1 MASSKN
7 SDADIRLSA
16 TLDSAEVQQELQQ
29 IGQDASSSLDGAARS
44 ADGLSSSMEKVAEKT
59 KMSREQVVSMSV
71 AMAGMGLQLGA
82 SVLESRGQST
92 GARYLQGAGQMAMTG
107 AAAMAPIGPYGAAV
121 GAAGGAAIG
130 AGQTFF
136 DLRSE
141 ENAREEALAELG
153 EANAGALEKFHEL
166 RDAANEA
173 SDFYGRLADTTLSAS
188 ERQNM
193 LSGRMA
199 EFERQAESLLDA
211 LRTDELQQDGKAF
224 AETMQRYTAALK
236 EVDKAATAAQMLGED
251 GMAEGKTGSA
261 GSRLGD
267 FDALQRMG
275 ITVGG
280 GSGVANSLATLTEKG
295 NRILEDSLRELR
307 MLNEGGMTAHYA

>member
-1 MASSKN
+1 MGSSKN

-16 TLDSAEVQQELQQ
+16 TLDSTDVQQELQQ
-29 IGQDASSSLDGAARS
+29 IGQSASSSLDGAARS
-44 ADGLSSSMEKVAEKT
+44 AEGLSTSMEKVAEKT
-59 KMSREQVVSMSV
+59 KLSHQRITSMSV

-82 SVLESRGQST
+82 SVLESRGMSI
-92 GARYLQGAGQMAMTG
+92 GARYLQGSGQMAMTG

-130 AGQTFF
+130 AGKTFF

-141 ENAREEALAELG
+141 DNAREK
-153 EANAGALEKFHEL
+153 ANAGALEKFHDL

-173 SDFYGRLADTTLSAS
+173 REFYGRLADATLSAS
-188 ERQNM
+188 DRQNL

-211 LRTDELQQDGKAF
+211 LRTDDLQRDGKAF
-224 AETMQRYTAALK
+224 AETMQQYIAALK
-236 EVDKAATAAQMLGED
+236 EVDKAASAAQVFGED
-251 GMAEGKTGSA
+251 GMSESKTGSA

-280 GSGVANSLATLTEKG
+280 GSGAANSLATLTEKG
-295 NRILEDSLRELR
+295 NRILEDSLQELR
-307 MLNEGGMTAHYA
+307 MLNEGGMTACYA